1 MIWQLARVVDRDADR
16 LTLLLSAPE
25 TCERC
30 ARGEGCGAGVF
41 SRLFT
46 RRETRLVVPARLAV
60 SAGDHVRVGL
70 APAHLALAAGL
81 HYGLPLAAFLV
92 GAAAG
97 HAAVSGSPLR
107 DAAAL
112 AFGLVGF
119 MLATRLVSRR
129 LRPRLNPVVA
139 HLSCSPGDTN
149 SFSSE

>member
-16 LTLLLSAPE
+16 LTLAFSAPE

-30 ARGEGCGAGVF
+30 ARGAGCGAGVLN
-41 SRLFT
+41 RMFT
-46 RRETRLVVPARLAV
+46 RHESRLVVPARLAV
-60 SAGDHVRVGL
+60 SAGEHVRVGL
-70 APAHLALAAGL
+70 EPGHLALAAGL

-97 HAAVSGSPLR
+97 HTAVAGSPLR

-112 AFGLVGF
+112 AFGFVGF
-119 MLATRLVSRR
+119 ILVARFVSRR
-129 LRPRLNPVVA
+129 LQPTLNPVVE
-139 HLSCSPGDTN
+139 HLSCSPDDTN